1 MDRYALY
8 YAPAADS
15 ALARFGAA
23 ILGYDAATGAEVPH
37 RVPEGAEDWPAATT
51 EPRKYGFHAT
61 LKAPF
66 LLAEDVTRQDL
77 EAAMAAFAAATRPV
91 VLDGLAVT
99 SIGPFCALT
108 PVGDPQGVN
117 DLASRAVVAF
127 DRFRAPMTPSDR
139 ERRLKSPLT
148 ERQIRY
154 LDDWGYPYVHEEF
167 RFHMTLTGPLHIDI
181 RDGVRAGLTAAYA
194 EAVPA
199 GPVAVDQIVLFRQA
213 PGERFRI
220 VARAAFTG

>member
-1 MDRYALY
+1 MHRYALY

-15 ALARFGAA
+15 LLARFGAA
-23 ILGYDAATGAEVPH
+23 ILGYDAATGADVPH
-37 RVPEGAEDWPAATT
+37 RVPADVEDWPAATA

-66 LLAEDVTRQDL
+66 LLADGVTRQNL
-77 EAAMAAFAAATRPV
+77 EEGMAAFAAATSPV

-117 DLASRAVVAF
+117 DLASRAVEAF
-127 DRFRAPMTPSDR
+127 DRFRAPVTPADR

-167 RFHMTLTGPLHIDI
+167 RFHMTLTGPLHADI
-181 RDGVRAGLTAAYA
+181 RDGVRSGLTAAYA

-199 GPVAVDQIVLFRQA
+199 GPVAVDQIVLFHQA

-220 VARAAFTG
+220 VARAAFSG